1 MGFLAV
7 IPSILV
13 FLLIFSTLIIVHEF
27 GHYYAAIKS
36 GVKVE
41 EFGLGMGKKLYG
53 YQRGETEFTLNL
65 IPFGGFVRMLGEEE
79 GSKDPRS
86 FSQAK
91 LHHRMIITLAGV
103 FMNFVMAIAFLTVL
117 FTVGTDP
124 ILVSQADV
132 ERAYENGQLAFS
144 VEGVRM
150 TPDEIKALE
159 NPNAQVVFEYLEAVQ
174 APFPQSIILATTE
187 TVRISWAVLEKASE
201 IPVELVQNLRVPEGL
216 AGPVGIAEVT
226 HQILPQGFM
235 ALLKLTALLSISLAV
250 MNLLPIPAL
259 DGGRFIFQ
267 IFELMLKPF
276 GIKPNEKWENY
287 AHVFGFVLLMGLL
300 LLITW
305 NDISRVF
312 FS

>member
-1 MGFLAV
+1 MIIF
-7 IPSILV
+7 SILA

-41 EFGLGMGKKLYG
+41 EFGLGMGKKLFG
-53 YQRGETEFTLNL
+53 YKRGETEFTLNL
-65 IPFGGFVRMLGEEE
+65 IPFGGFVRMLGEEDD
-79 GSKDPRS
+79 SKDPRS
-86 FSQAK
+86 FGQAK
-91 LHHRMIITLAGV
+91 LWKRMVITLAGV
-103 FMNFVMAIAFLTVL
+103 FMNFVMAIAFLTIL
-117 FTVGTDP
+117 FTAGTDP

-132 ERAYENGQLAFS
+132 ERAYDNGEIAF
-144 VEGVRM
+144 VVNGERM
-150 TPDEIKALE
+150 TPDEIKELDE
-159 NPNAQVVFEYLEAVQ
+159 PNTPVVFEFLKETK
-174 APFPQSIILATTE
+174 APFPQSIWLATTE
-187 TVRISWAVLEKASE
+187 TGRISWAVLEKAAE

-226 HQILPQGFM
+226 HKILPQGFM
-235 ALLKLTALLSISLAV
+235 ALVKLTALLSISLAV

-259 DGGRFIFQ
+259 DGGRFVFQ
-267 IFELMLKPF
+267 IVELMLKPF

-287 AHVFGFVLLMGLL
+287 AHIAGFMLLMGLL

-305 NDISRVF
+305 NDIMRVF